1 MTNDGVPMV
10 EAAERAPR
18 NTLVGNVSGLARACH
33 PAPSAVVTALV
44 TALAA
49 ASGRDARGCVLVALA
64 VLSGQ
69 LSVGWSNDLIDRGR
83 DVAADRRDKP
93 LATGEVRPRTVMVA
107 TGCAVVLCVPLSLAS
122 GLLAGAAHLLGVA
135 GGWGYNL
142 GLKRT
147 AASPLPYAVSFGLL
161 PAFVA
166 LGLPGHPWPPV
177 WAVAAGVLLGLA
189 AHIANVLPDIDTDLA
204 DGIRGLPQ
212 RMGRRAASA
221 VAVLA
226 LVGASTVLVF
236 GPPGRVGPA
245 DWAGLAVTVLLAP
258 AALWLPRT
266 GAKSGSGAGAGAEDR
281 TAFLATMGVA
291 AVDVVLLL
299 LRGSTLA

>member
-1 MTNDGVPMV
+1 MTNDGVQMV
-10 EAAERAPR
+10 EAAEHAPR
-18 NTLVGNVSGLARACH
+18 NTVVGTVSGLARACH
-33 PAPSAVVTALV
+33 PAPSVVVTALV

-64 VLSGQ
+64 VLTGQ
-69 LSVGWSNDLIDRGR
+69 LSVGWSNDLVDRAR

-93 LATGEVRPRTVMVA
+93 LVTGDARPRAVLVA
-107 TGCAVVLCVPLSLAS
+107 TGCALVLCVPLSLAS

-147 AASPLPYAVSFGLL
+147 VASPLPYALGFGLL

-166 LGLPGHPWPPV
+166 LGLPGHPWPPS
-177 WAVAAGVLLGLA
+177 WAVAAAVLLGLG
-189 AHIANVLPDIDTDLA
+189 AHIANVLPDIDADLA
-204 DGIRGLPQ
+204 AGIRGLPQ
-212 RMGRRAASA
+212 RMGRRAASV

-236 GPPGRVGPA
+236 GPAGRVGPA
-245 DWAGLAVTVLLAP
+245 GWAGLAVTVVLAP
-258 AALWLPRT
+258 AALWLPR
-266 GAKSGSGAGAGAEDR
+266 AGAGSGAEDR
-281 TAFLATMGVA
+281 TAFLATLGVA